1 MKRALSMA
9 LLPLSIAPLVA
20 LGPPAVR
27 AERRAYEARFSES
40 PAASVHAPRPGAD
53 RRPR

>member
-1 MKRALSMA
+1 MA

-27 AERRAYEARFSES
+27 AERRSYEARFSERPALS
-40 PAASVHAPRPGAD
+40 VPAARPNAD

>member
-1 MKRALSMA
+1 MA

-27 AERRAYEARFSES
+27 AERRSYEARFSERPALS
-40 PAASVHAPRPGAD
+40 TPAGRPAAERRPG
-53 RRPR
+53 

>member
-1 MKRALSMA
+1 MRRALGVA

-27 AERRAYEARFSES
+27 AERRTYEARFSER
-40 PAASVHAPRPGAD
+40 PALSVPALRLGAD
-53 RRPR
+53 RRSR